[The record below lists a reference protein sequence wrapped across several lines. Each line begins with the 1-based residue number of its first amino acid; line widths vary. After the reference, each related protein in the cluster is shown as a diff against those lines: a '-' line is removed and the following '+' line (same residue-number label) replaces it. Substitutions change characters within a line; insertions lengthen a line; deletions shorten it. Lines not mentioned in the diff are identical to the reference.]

1 MSDDATPEHASGQS
15 YLRRLARL
23 VDALADTQ
31 GRQVVEVGARVGAS
45 IADGGVLH
53 LFGAGHS
60 RLPAED
66 VCIRA
71 GSLTA
76 TRAIWPDRLSDKFER
91 HEGLAPVVL
100 SLGDVQPGEVLVVIS
115 NSGIN
120 PMPVEV
126 ATEARKRGAY
136 VVGLG
141 SREHSL
147 ATPSRHS
154 GGQRLLDVCDAF
166 LDTGVPAGD
175 ALVHDDRLPAPV
187 GPAST
192 VAGAALLHAVL
203 VEAAG
208 WLVAHGHTPPLRISR
223 NLPGGDEHNAAIS
236 RRYAARIP
244 ELRWV

>member
-1 MSDDATPEHASGQS
+1 VTEDAARITASGRE

-23 VDALADTQ
+23 VDSLADTQ
-31 GRQVVEVGARVGAS
+31 QPQ
-45 IADGGVLH
+45 IADLGERIGESVAGGGVLH

-60 RLPAED
+60 RLVAED

-71 GSLTA
+71 GTLTS

-91 HEGLAPVVL
+91 YEGLAPVVL
-100 SLGDVQPGEVLVVIS
+100 SLGDIQAGEVLVVIS

-126 ATEARKRGAY
+126 AAEARKRGAY
-136 VVGLG
+136 VVGVG

-154 GGQRLLDVCDAF
+154 GGQRLLDVCDVF

-175 ALVHDDRLPAPV
+175 ALIHDERLPAPV

-192 VAGAALLHAVL
+192 VAGTALLHAVL
-203 VEAAG
+203 VEAMG
-208 WLVAHGHTPPLRISR
+208 WMVTHGRTPPVRISR

-236 RRYAARIP
+236 RQYAGRIP